1 MKKITNWRSATV
13 ADFEADGLLDEATK
27 LHVLSYQ
34 LDGKGVNSF
43 HGAEE
48 ADRIKAFF
56 RYHLEKKIPIVMH
69 SGISYDIPLAEK
81 LLDIDLSEIMLIDSL
96 ALSWYLNTNRPKHG
110 LDSFH
115 EDYGIEKPKIDDWEN
130 LSYEEYRHRCQE
142 DVKINKALWEDL
154 KARLIDMYTFAQ
166 AEINAGHVGGT
177 RMFDGEEIYLDQFVG
192 STVDEAIDRILTF
205 LMFKMDCARL
215 QEKTRWDVDVELLES
230 SIEELTEEGA
240 KAKAELE
247 SVMPMV
253 PKYSERKKPA
263 KPFKKNGDLSASGE
277 AWEEVKKLIETKA
290 VDEHGNPMVK
300 PSTKEGAV
308 KVLTGY
314 EPPNGN
320 SPDQIKAFLF
330 SKGWVPQS
338 FKYEKDEEAFNKWIA
353 SKPREGASHQA
364 WDAWKAA
371 RPEERAIPQI
381 TVAGDEGKE
390 LCPSLEE
397 LAEEVP
403 EIRVYAKYCVLKH
416 RLGVLNGF
424 KRDMKN
430 GKLQARIAGLTN
442 TLRMQHAEIV
452 NLAGVD
458 KAYGKIVR
466 GVLVA
471 GKGKVCLG
479 SDLSS
484 LEDRVKHHLMLPHD
498 PEYVATMQE
507 DDFDPHILMALTAK
521 MITQEEYDEFKKG
534 NKTANAKAARKKGKT
549 CLPVDNT
556 EVLTSRGWL
565 RGADVVVG
573 DSVMSLNAVTN
584 TLEWCKV
591 TDTVL
596 FKEQST
602 VVMKNHNWEL
612 ESTPDHKWV
621 VDRTTGRGSTRRV
634 VREWVATE
642 KLNKAMNIVTTAP
655 YVGGSSHVTV
665 AQARVVGWVLAD
677 GSLSVSPLTHKTS
690 QGLSGNKQAVRM
702 TIAQAK
708 FYEDV
713 KEDIKAVGLD
723 YSEYRNSSNVP
734 VFQFKSESARN
745 FLKGVGLPLEGK
757 HEIDYS
763 LWVSGLS
770 KEALAGF
777 YDAFWKA
784 DGNTAS
790 PEKRYSTS
798 IVYQNSGNIADAVHL
813 ASVLMGKNTF
823 KRFNKEG
830 YGVVR
835 SQARS
840 SVTMQKVTKA
850 EGRVVDV
857 FCLTTENTS
866 FLIRQNGFITITGNC
881 NYASV
886 YNAGAAKIA
895 QAAGVPLKEGEAL
908 HEAYW
913 KLNWAVKAIAEEQVV
928 IKDSRGNKWL
938 VNPVNGFCYALRK
951 ESDRFSTLAQGT
963 GAFFFDMWL
972 DNCLNMMHERYGA
985 KTLTGQFHDEHIFTI
1000 RDKEKFVEE
1009 FKGIIQLAI
1018 EKVNEDFK
1026 LRRKLGCETQVGYR
1040 YSDIH

>member
-27 LHVLSYQ
+27 LHVMSYQ
-34 LDGKGVNSF
+34 LVNMASPASF
-43 HGAEE
+43 HGTKQI
-48 ADRIKAFF
+48 DRIKAYFK
-56 RYHLEKKIPIVMH
+56 YHIEKKIPIVMH
-69 SGISYDIPLAEK
+69 SGISYDVPLAEK
-81 LLDIDLSEIMLIDSL
+81 ILGIDLSELMLIDSL
-96 ALSWYLNTNRPKHG
+96 ALSWYLNPNRPKHG

-115 EDYGIEKPKIDDWEN
+115 ADYGIEKPKIDDWEN
-130 LSYEEYRHRCQE
+130 LSYEEYEHRCRE

-154 KARLIDMYTFAQ
+154 KARLIDMYTIAQ
-166 AEINAGHVGGT
+166 AEINAGNVGGK
-177 RMFDGEEIYLDQFVG
+177 RMSEDEEIYLDQFVG
-192 STVDEAIDRILTF
+192 SSVDEAIDRLLTF

-215 QEKTRWDVDVELLES
+215 QEKTRWDVDTELLEN
-230 SIEELTEEGA
+230 SIAELTEEGA
-240 KAKAELE
+240 KAKSELE

-253 PKYSERKKPA
+253 PKYVDRKKPA
-263 KPFKKNGDLSASGE
+263 KPFKKNGELSASGV
-277 AWEEVKKLIETKA
+277 AWEEVKKLIESKA
-290 VDEHGNPMVK
+290 IDEHGNPMVK
-300 PSTKEGAV
+300 PSPKEGVV
-308 KVLTGY
+308 KLLTSY
-314 EPPNGN
+314 EEPNGN
-320 SPDQIKAFLF
+320 SPEQIKSFLY

-353 SKPREGASHQA
+353 AKPREGSNHQA
-364 WDAWKAA
+364 WKAWKAA

-381 TVAGDEGKE
+381 TIAGDEGKE

-430 GKLQARIAGLTN
+430 WKLQARIAGLTN

-521 MITQEEYDEFKKG
+521 MITQEEYEEFKKG

-549 CLPVDNT
+549 T
-556 EVLTSRGWL
+556 
-565 RGADVVVG
+565 
-573 DSVMSLNAVTN
+573 
-584 TLEWCKV
+584 
-591 TDTVL
+591 
-596 FKEQST
+596 
-602 VVMKNHNWEL
+602 
-612 ESTPDHKWV
+612 
-621 VDRTTGRGSTRRV
+621 
-634 VREWVATE
+634 
-642 KLNKAMNIVTTAP
+642 
-655 YVGGSSHVTV
+655 
-665 AQARVVGWVLAD
+665 
-677 GSLSVSPLTHKTS
+677 
-690 QGLSGNKQAVRM
+690 
-702 TIAQAK
+702 
-708 FYEDV
+708 
-713 KEDIKAVGLD
+713 
-723 YSEYRNSSNVP
+723 
-734 VFQFKSESARN
+734 
-745 FLKGVGLPLEGK
+745 
-757 HEIDYS
+757 
-763 LWVSGLS
+763 
-770 KEALAGF
+770 
-777 YDAFWKA
+777 
-784 DGNTAS
+784 
-790 PEKRYSTS
+790 
-798 IVYQNSGNIADAVHL
+798 
-813 ASVLMGKNTF
+813 
-823 KRFNKEG
+823 
-830 YGVVR
+830 
-835 SQARS
+835 
-840 SVTMQKVTKA
+840 
-850 EGRVVDV
+850 
-857 FCLTTENTS
+857 
-866 FLIRQNGFITITGNC
+866 

-938 VNPVNGFCYALRK
+938 VNPINGFCYALRK

-972 DNCLNMMHERYGA
+972 DNCLNMMHERYGS

-1009 FKGIIQLAI
+1009 FKEIIQLAI
-1018 EKVNEDFK
+1018 EKVNEDFR

>member
-1 MKKITNWRSATV
+1 LKKITNWRSATV

-43 HGAEE
+43 HGTEE

-56 RYHLEKKIPIVMH
+56 RYHLEKKVPIVMH

-277 AWEEVKKLIETKA
+277 AWEEIKKLIETKA

-300 PSTKEGAV
+300 PSTKEGAI

-320 SPDQIKAFLF
+320 SPEQIKAFLY

-353 SKPREGASHQA
+353 SKPREGATHQA
-364 WDAWKAA
+364 WKAWKAA

-521 MITQEEYDEFKKG
+521 MITQEEYEEFKKG

-549 CLPVDNT
+549 T
-556 EVLTSRGWL
+556 
-565 RGADVVVG
+565 
-573 DSVMSLNAVTN
+573 
-584 TLEWCKV
+584 
-591 TDTVL
+591 
-596 FKEQST
+596 
-602 VVMKNHNWEL
+602 
-612 ESTPDHKWV
+612 
-621 VDRTTGRGSTRRV
+621 
-634 VREWVATE
+634 
-642 KLNKAMNIVTTAP
+642 
-655 YVGGSSHVTV
+655 
-665 AQARVVGWVLAD
+665 
-677 GSLSVSPLTHKTS
+677 
-690 QGLSGNKQAVRM
+690 
-702 TIAQAK
+702 
-708 FYEDV
+708 
-713 KEDIKAVGLD
+713 
-723 YSEYRNSSNVP
+723 
-734 VFQFKSESARN
+734 
-745 FLKGVGLPLEGK
+745 
-757 HEIDYS
+757 
-763 LWVSGLS
+763 
-770 KEALAGF
+770 
-777 YDAFWKA
+777 
-784 DGNTAS
+784 
-790 PEKRYSTS
+790 
-798 IVYQNSGNIADAVHL
+798 
-813 ASVLMGKNTF
+813 
-823 KRFNKEG
+823 
-830 YGVVR
+830 
-835 SQARS
+835 
-840 SVTMQKVTKA
+840 
-850 EGRVVDV
+850 
-857 FCLTTENTS
+857 
-866 FLIRQNGFITITGNC
+866 

-1009 FKGIIQLAI
+1009 FKEIIQLSI
-1018 EKVNEDFK
+1018 EKVNEDFR

>member
-43 HGAEE
+43 HGTEE

-263 KPFKKNGDLSASGE
+263 KPFLKNGDLSASGK
-277 AWEEVKKLIETKA
+277 AWEEVKKLIESKA

-300 PSTKEGAV
+300 PSAKEGAV

-320 SPDQIKAFLF
+320 SPEQIKAFLY

-353 SKPREGASHQA
+353 SKPREGATHQA
-364 WDAWKAA
+364 WKAWKAA

-484 LEDRVKHHLMLPHD
+484 LEDRVKHGFMLPHD

-521 MITQEEYDEFKKG
+521 MITQEEYEEFKKG

-549 CLPVDNT
+549 T
-556 EVLTSRGWL
+556 
-565 RGADVVVG
+565 
-573 DSVMSLNAVTN
+573 
-584 TLEWCKV
+584 
-591 TDTVL
+591 
-596 FKEQST
+596 
-602 VVMKNHNWEL
+602 
-612 ESTPDHKWV
+612 
-621 VDRTTGRGSTRRV
+621 
-634 VREWVATE
+634 
-642 KLNKAMNIVTTAP
+642 
-655 YVGGSSHVTV
+655 
-665 AQARVVGWVLAD
+665 
-677 GSLSVSPLTHKTS
+677 
-690 QGLSGNKQAVRM
+690 
-702 TIAQAK
+702 
-708 FYEDV
+708 
-713 KEDIKAVGLD
+713 
-723 YSEYRNSSNVP
+723 
-734 VFQFKSESARN
+734 
-745 FLKGVGLPLEGK
+745 
-757 HEIDYS
+757 
-763 LWVSGLS
+763 
-770 KEALAGF
+770 
-777 YDAFWKA
+777 
-784 DGNTAS
+784 
-790 PEKRYSTS
+790 
-798 IVYQNSGNIADAVHL
+798 
-813 ASVLMGKNTF
+813 
-823 KRFNKEG
+823 
-830 YGVVR
+830 
-835 SQARS
+835 
-840 SVTMQKVTKA
+840 
-850 EGRVVDV
+850 
-857 FCLTTENTS
+857 
-866 FLIRQNGFITITGNC
+866 

-1009 FKGIIQLAI
+1009 FKEIIQLSI
-1018 EKVNEDFK
+1018 EKVNDDFK

-1040 YSDIH
+1040 YSEIH

>member
-27 LHVLSYQ
+27 LHVMSYQ
-34 LDGKGVNSF
+34 LVNMASPASF
-43 HGAEE
+43 HGTKQI
-48 ADRIKAFF
+48 DRIKAYFK
-56 RYHLEKKIPIVMH
+56 YHIEKKIPIVMH
-69 SGISYDIPLAEK
+69 SGISYDVPLAEK
-81 LLDIDLSEIMLIDSL
+81 ILGIDLSELMLIDSL
-96 ALSWYLNTNRPKHG
+96 ALSWYLNPNRPKHG

-115 EDYGIEKPKIDDWEN
+115 ADYGIEKPKIDDWEN
-130 LSYEEYRHRCQE
+130 LSYEEYEHRCQE

-166 AEINAGHVGGT
+166 AEINAGNVGGK
-177 RMFDGEEIYLDQFVG
+177 RMSEDEEIYLDQFVG
-192 STVDEAIDRILTF
+192 SSVDEAIDRLLTF

-263 KPFKKNGDLSASGE
+263 KPFLKNGDLSASGK
-277 AWEEVKKLIETKA
+277 AWEEVKKLIESKA

-300 PSTKEGAV
+300 PSAKEGAV

-320 SPDQIKAFLF
+320 SPEQIKAFLY

-353 SKPREGASHQA
+353 SKPREGATHQS
-364 WDAWKAA
+364 WKAWKAA

-521 MITQEEYDEFKKG
+521 MITQEEYEEFKKG

-549 CLPVDNT
+549 T
-556 EVLTSRGWL
+556 
-565 RGADVVVG
+565 
-573 DSVMSLNAVTN
+573 
-584 TLEWCKV
+584 
-591 TDTVL
+591 
-596 FKEQST
+596 
-602 VVMKNHNWEL
+602 
-612 ESTPDHKWV
+612 
-621 VDRTTGRGSTRRV
+621 
-634 VREWVATE
+634 
-642 KLNKAMNIVTTAP
+642 
-655 YVGGSSHVTV
+655 
-665 AQARVVGWVLAD
+665 
-677 GSLSVSPLTHKTS
+677 
-690 QGLSGNKQAVRM
+690 
-702 TIAQAK
+702 
-708 FYEDV
+708 
-713 KEDIKAVGLD
+713 
-723 YSEYRNSSNVP
+723 
-734 VFQFKSESARN
+734 
-745 FLKGVGLPLEGK
+745 
-757 HEIDYS
+757 
-763 LWVSGLS
+763 
-770 KEALAGF
+770 
-777 YDAFWKA
+777 
-784 DGNTAS
+784 
-790 PEKRYSTS
+790 
-798 IVYQNSGNIADAVHL
+798 
-813 ASVLMGKNTF
+813 
-823 KRFNKEG
+823 
-830 YGVVR
+830 
-835 SQARS
+835 
-840 SVTMQKVTKA
+840 
-850 EGRVVDV
+850 
-857 FCLTTENTS
+857 
-866 FLIRQNGFITITGNC
+866 

-972 DNCLNMMHERYGA
+972 DNCLNMMNERYGA
-985 KTLTGQFHDEHIFTI
+985 KTLTGQMHDEHIFVV
-1000 RDKEKFVEE
+1000 RNKDKFIEE
-1009 FKGIIQLAI
+1009 FKEIIQLSI
-1018 EKVNEDFK
+1018 EKVNDDFK

-1040 YSDIH
+1040 YSEIH

>member
-1 MKKITNWRSATV
+1 LKKITNWRSATV

-43 HGAEE
+43 HGTEE

-56 RYHLEKKIPIVMH
+56 RYHLEKKVPIVMH

-240 KAKAELE
+240 KAKADLE

-277 AWEEVKKLIETKA
+277 AWEEIKKLIETKA

-300 PSTKEGAV
+300 PSTKEGAI

-320 SPDQIKAFLF
+320 SPEQIKAFLY

-353 SKPREGASHQA
+353 SKPREGATHQA
-364 WDAWKAA
+364 WKAWKAA

-521 MITQEEYDEFKKG
+521 MITQEEYEEFKKG

-549 CLPVDNT
+549 T
-556 EVLTSRGWL
+556 
-565 RGADVVVG
+565 
-573 DSVMSLNAVTN
+573 
-584 TLEWCKV
+584 
-591 TDTVL
+591 
-596 FKEQST
+596 
-602 VVMKNHNWEL
+602 
-612 ESTPDHKWV
+612 
-621 VDRTTGRGSTRRV
+621 
-634 VREWVATE
+634 
-642 KLNKAMNIVTTAP
+642 
-655 YVGGSSHVTV
+655 
-665 AQARVVGWVLAD
+665 
-677 GSLSVSPLTHKTS
+677 
-690 QGLSGNKQAVRM
+690 
-702 TIAQAK
+702 
-708 FYEDV
+708 
-713 KEDIKAVGLD
+713 
-723 YSEYRNSSNVP
+723 
-734 VFQFKSESARN
+734 
-745 FLKGVGLPLEGK
+745 
-757 HEIDYS
+757 
-763 LWVSGLS
+763 
-770 KEALAGF
+770 
-777 YDAFWKA
+777 
-784 DGNTAS
+784 
-790 PEKRYSTS
+790 
-798 IVYQNSGNIADAVHL
+798 
-813 ASVLMGKNTF
+813 
-823 KRFNKEG
+823 
-830 YGVVR
+830 
-835 SQARS
+835 
-840 SVTMQKVTKA
+840 
-850 EGRVVDV
+850 
-857 FCLTTENTS
+857 
-866 FLIRQNGFITITGNC
+866 

-1009 FKGIIQLAI
+1009 FKEIIQLSI
-1018 EKVNEDFK
+1018 EKVNEDFR

>member
-34 LDGKGVNSF
+34 LEGKGVNSF
-43 HGAEE
+43 HGTEE

-96 ALSWYLNTNRPKHG
+96 ALSWYLNPNRSKHG

-215 QEKTRWDVDVELLES
+215 QEKTRWDVDTELLEN
-230 SIEELTEEGA
+230 SIAELTEEGA

-253 PKYSERKKPA
+253 PKYVDRKKPA
-263 KPFKKNGDLSASGE
+263 KPFKKNGELSASGE
-277 AWEEVKKLIETKA
+277 AWEEVKKLIESKA
-290 VDEHGNPMVK
+290 IDEHGNPMVK
-300 PSTKEGAV
+300 PSPKEGVV
-308 KVLTGY
+308 KLLTSY
-314 EPPNGN
+314 EEPNGN
-320 SPDQIKAFLF
+320 SPEQIKSFLY

-353 SKPREGASHQA
+353 SKPREGSNHQA
-364 WDAWKAA
+364 WKAWKAA

-521 MITQEEYDEFKKG
+521 MITQEEYEEFKKG

-549 CLPVDNT
+549 T
-556 EVLTSRGWL
+556 
-565 RGADVVVG
+565 
-573 DSVMSLNAVTN
+573 
-584 TLEWCKV
+584 
-591 TDTVL
+591 
-596 FKEQST
+596 
-602 VVMKNHNWEL
+602 
-612 ESTPDHKWV
+612 
-621 VDRTTGRGSTRRV
+621 
-634 VREWVATE
+634 
-642 KLNKAMNIVTTAP
+642 
-655 YVGGSSHVTV
+655 
-665 AQARVVGWVLAD
+665 
-677 GSLSVSPLTHKTS
+677 
-690 QGLSGNKQAVRM
+690 
-702 TIAQAK
+702 
-708 FYEDV
+708 
-713 KEDIKAVGLD
+713 
-723 YSEYRNSSNVP
+723 
-734 VFQFKSESARN
+734 
-745 FLKGVGLPLEGK
+745 
-757 HEIDYS
+757 
-763 LWVSGLS
+763 
-770 KEALAGF
+770 
-777 YDAFWKA
+777 
-784 DGNTAS
+784 
-790 PEKRYSTS
+790 
-798 IVYQNSGNIADAVHL
+798 
-813 ASVLMGKNTF
+813 
-823 KRFNKEG
+823 
-830 YGVVR
+830 
-835 SQARS
+835 
-840 SVTMQKVTKA
+840 
-850 EGRVVDV
+850 
-857 FCLTTENTS
+857 
-866 FLIRQNGFITITGNC
+866 

-1009 FKGIIQLAI
+1009 FKEIIQLAI
-1018 EKVNEDFK
+1018 EKVNEDFR

>member
-27 LHVLSYQ
+27 LHVMSYQ
-34 LDGKGVNSF
+34 LVNMASPASF
-43 HGAEE
+43 HGTKQI
-48 ADRIKAFF
+48 DRIKAYFK
-56 RYHLEKKIPIVMH
+56 YHIEKKIPIVMH
-69 SGISYDIPLAEK
+69 SGISYDVPLAEK
-81 LLDIDLSEIMLIDSL
+81 ILGIDLSELMLIDSL
-96 ALSWYLNTNRPKHG
+96 ALSWYLNPNRPKHG

-115 EDYGIEKPKIDDWEN
+115 ADYGIEKPKIDDWEN

-177 RMFDGEEIYLDQFVG
+177 RMLDGEEIYLDQFVG

-230 SIEELTEEGA
+230 SIEELTGEGA

-247 SVMPMV
+247 SVMPVV

-263 KPFKKNGDLSASGE
+263 KPFLKNGDLSASGK
-277 AWEEVKKLIETKA
+277 AWEEVKKLIESKA

-300 PSTKEGAV
+300 PSPKGGVV
-308 KVLTGY
+308 KLLTSY
-314 EPPNGN
+314 EEPNGN
-320 SPDQIKAFLF
+320 SPEQIKSFLY

-353 SKPREGASHQA
+353 SKPREGSNHQA
-364 WDAWKAA
+364 WKAWKAA

-521 MITQEEYDEFKKG
+521 MITQEEYEEFKKG

-549 CLPVDNT
+549 T
-556 EVLTSRGWL
+556 
-565 RGADVVVG
+565 
-573 DSVMSLNAVTN
+573 
-584 TLEWCKV
+584 
-591 TDTVL
+591 
-596 FKEQST
+596 
-602 VVMKNHNWEL
+602 
-612 ESTPDHKWV
+612 
-621 VDRTTGRGSTRRV
+621 
-634 VREWVATE
+634 
-642 KLNKAMNIVTTAP
+642 
-655 YVGGSSHVTV
+655 
-665 AQARVVGWVLAD
+665 
-677 GSLSVSPLTHKTS
+677 
-690 QGLSGNKQAVRM
+690 
-702 TIAQAK
+702 
-708 FYEDV
+708 
-713 KEDIKAVGLD
+713 
-723 YSEYRNSSNVP
+723 
-734 VFQFKSESARN
+734 
-745 FLKGVGLPLEGK
+745 
-757 HEIDYS
+757 
-763 LWVSGLS
+763 
-770 KEALAGF
+770 
-777 YDAFWKA
+777 
-784 DGNTAS
+784 
-790 PEKRYSTS
+790 
-798 IVYQNSGNIADAVHL
+798 
-813 ASVLMGKNTF
+813 
-823 KRFNKEG
+823 
-830 YGVVR
+830 
-835 SQARS
+835 
-840 SVTMQKVTKA
+840 
-850 EGRVVDV
+850 
-857 FCLTTENTS
+857 
-866 FLIRQNGFITITGNC
+866 

-938 VNPVNGFCYALRK
+938 VNPINGFCYALRK

-972 DNCLNMMHERYGA
+972 DNCLNMMYERYGA

-1000 RDKEKFVEE
+1000 RDKEKFIEE
-1009 FKGIIQLAI
+1009 FKEIIQLSI

>member
-27 LHVLSYQ
+27 LHVMSYQ
-34 LDGKGVNSF
+34 LVNMASPASF
-43 HGAEE
+43 HGIEQI
-48 ADRIKAFF
+48 DRIKAYFK
-56 RYHLEKKIPIVMH
+56 YHIEKKIPIVMH
-69 SGISYDIPLAEK
+69 SGISYDVPLAEK
-81 LLDIDLSEIMLIDSL
+81 ILGIDLSELMLIDSL
-96 ALSWYLNTNRPKHG
+96 ALSWYLNPNRPKHG

-115 EDYGIEKPKIDDWEN
+115 ADYGIEKPKIDDWEN
-130 LSYEEYRHRCQE
+130 LSYEEYEHRCQE

-154 KARLIDMYTFAQ
+154 KARLVDMYTIAQ
-166 AEINAGHVGGT
+166 AEINAGNVGGE
-177 RMFDGEEIYLDQFVG
+177 RMSEDEEIYLDQFVG
-192 STVDEAIDRILTF
+192 SSVDEAIDRLLTF

-215 QEKTRWDVDVELLES
+215 QEKTRWDVDTELLEN
-230 SIEELTEEGA
+230 SIAELTEEGA

-253 PKYSERKKPA
+253 PKYVDRKKPA
-263 KPFKKNGDLSASGE
+263 KPFKKNGELSASGE
-277 AWEEVKKLIETKA
+277 AWEEVKKLIESKA
-290 VDEHGNPMVK
+290 IDEHGNPMVK
-300 PSTKEGAV
+300 PSPKDGVV
-308 KVLTGY
+308 KLLTSY
-314 EPPNGN
+314 EEPNGN
-320 SPDQIKAFLF
+320 SPEQIKSFLY

-353 SKPREGASHQA
+353 SKPREGSNHQA
-364 WDAWKAA
+364 WKAWKAA

-521 MITQEEYDEFKKG
+521 MITQEEYEEFKKG

-549 CLPVDNT
+549 T
-556 EVLTSRGWL
+556 
-565 RGADVVVG
+565 
-573 DSVMSLNAVTN
+573 
-584 TLEWCKV
+584 
-591 TDTVL
+591 
-596 FKEQST
+596 
-602 VVMKNHNWEL
+602 
-612 ESTPDHKWV
+612 
-621 VDRTTGRGSTRRV
+621 
-634 VREWVATE
+634 
-642 KLNKAMNIVTTAP
+642 
-655 YVGGSSHVTV
+655 
-665 AQARVVGWVLAD
+665 
-677 GSLSVSPLTHKTS
+677 
-690 QGLSGNKQAVRM
+690 
-702 TIAQAK
+702 
-708 FYEDV
+708 
-713 KEDIKAVGLD
+713 
-723 YSEYRNSSNVP
+723 
-734 VFQFKSESARN
+734 
-745 FLKGVGLPLEGK
+745 
-757 HEIDYS
+757 
-763 LWVSGLS
+763 
-770 KEALAGF
+770 
-777 YDAFWKA
+777 
-784 DGNTAS
+784 
-790 PEKRYSTS
+790 
-798 IVYQNSGNIADAVHL
+798 
-813 ASVLMGKNTF
+813 
-823 KRFNKEG
+823 
-830 YGVVR
+830 
-835 SQARS
+835 
-840 SVTMQKVTKA
+840 
-850 EGRVVDV
+850 
-857 FCLTTENTS
+857 
-866 FLIRQNGFITITGNC
+866 

-972 DNCLNMMHERYGA
+972 DNCLNMMYERYGA
-985 KTLTGQFHDEHIFTI
+985 RTLTGQFHDEHIFTI

-1009 FKGIIQLAI
+1009 FKEVIQLAI
-1018 EKVNEDFK
+1018 EKVNEDFR

>member
-1 MKKITNWRSATV
+1 MKKITNWRGATV

-34 LDGKGVNSF
+34 LDGKGVNSL
-43 HGAEE
+43 HGTEE

-96 ALSWYLNTNRPKHG
+96 ALSWYLNTNRSKHG

-154 KARLIDMYTFAQ
+154 KARLIDMYTIAQ
-166 AEINAGHVGGT
+166 AEINAGNVGGK
-177 RMFDGEEIYLDQFVG
+177 RMAEDEEIYLDQFVG
-192 STVDEAIDRILTF
+192 SSVDDAIDRLLTF

-215 QEKTRWDVDVELLES
+215 QEKTRWDVDTELLEN
-230 SIEELTEEGA
+230 SIAELTEEGA

-253 PKYSERKKPA
+253 PKYADRKKPA
-263 KPFKKNGDLSASGE
+263 KPYKKNGELSASGE
-277 AWEEVKKLIETKA
+277 AWEEIKKLIESKS

-300 PSTKEGAV
+300 PSTKDGVV
-308 KVLTGY
+308 KLLTGY
-314 EPPNGN
+314 DQPNGN
-320 SPDQIKAFLF
+320 SPDQIKSFLY
-330 SKGWVPQS
+330 SKGWVPQT

-353 SKPREGASHQA
+353 SKPREGSNHQA
-364 WDAWKAA
+364 WKAWKAA

-430 GKLQARIAGLTN
+430 GKLQARIAGFTN

-466 GVLVA
+466 GVLIA

-521 MITQEEYDEFKKG
+521 MITQEEYEEFKKG

-549 CLPVDNT
+549 T
-556 EVLTSRGWL
+556 
-565 RGADVVVG
+565 
-573 DSVMSLNAVTN
+573 
-584 TLEWCKV
+584 
-591 TDTVL
+591 
-596 FKEQST
+596 
-602 VVMKNHNWEL
+602 
-612 ESTPDHKWV
+612 
-621 VDRTTGRGSTRRV
+621 
-634 VREWVATE
+634 
-642 KLNKAMNIVTTAP
+642 
-655 YVGGSSHVTV
+655 
-665 AQARVVGWVLAD
+665 
-677 GSLSVSPLTHKTS
+677 
-690 QGLSGNKQAVRM
+690 
-702 TIAQAK
+702 
-708 FYEDV
+708 
-713 KEDIKAVGLD
+713 
-723 YSEYRNSSNVP
+723 
-734 VFQFKSESARN
+734 
-745 FLKGVGLPLEGK
+745 
-757 HEIDYS
+757 
-763 LWVSGLS
+763 
-770 KEALAGF
+770 
-777 YDAFWKA
+777 
-784 DGNTAS
+784 
-790 PEKRYSTS
+790 
-798 IVYQNSGNIADAVHL
+798 
-813 ASVLMGKNTF
+813 
-823 KRFNKEG
+823 
-830 YGVVR
+830 
-835 SQARS
+835 
-840 SVTMQKVTKA
+840 
-850 EGRVVDV
+850 
-857 FCLTTENTS
+857 
-866 FLIRQNGFITITGNC
+866 

-938 VNPVNGFCYALRK
+938 VNPINGFCYALRK

-972 DNCLNMMHERYGA
+972 DNCLNMMYERYGA

-1009 FKGIIQLAI
+1009 FKEIIQLAI
-1018 EKVNEDFK
+1018 EKVNDDFK

>member
-43 HGAEE
+43 HGTEE

-96 ALSWYLNTNRPKHG
+96 ALSWYLNPNRSKHG

-192 STVDEAIDRILTF
+192 STVDEAIDRLLTF

-215 QEKTRWDVDVELLES
+215 QEKTRWDVDTELLEN
-230 SIEELTEEGA
+230 SIAELTEEGA

-253 PKYSERKKPA
+253 PKYVDRKKPA
-263 KPFKKNGDLSASGE
+263 KPFKKNGELSASGE
-277 AWEEVKKLIETKA
+277 AWEEVKKLIESKA
-290 VDEHGNPMVK
+290 IDEHGNPMVK
-300 PSTKEGAV
+300 PSTKEGVV
-308 KVLTGY
+308 KLLTSY
-314 EPPNGN
+314 EEPNGN
-320 SPDQIKAFLF
+320 SPEQIKAFLY

-338 FKYEKDEEAFNKWIA
+338 LKYEKDEEAFNKWIA
-353 SKPREGASHQA
+353 SKPREGATHQA
-364 WDAWKAA
+364 WKAWKAA

-430 GKLQARIAGLTN
+430 GKLQARINGFTN
-442 TLRMQHAEIV
+442 TLRVQHAEIV

-466 GVLVA
+466 GVLIA
-471 GKGKVCLG
+471 GKGRVSVG

-484 LEDRVKHHLMLPHD
+484 LEDRTKHHFMLPHD

-521 MITQEEYDEFKKG
+521 MITQEEYEEFKKG

-549 CLPVDNT
+549 T
-556 EVLTSRGWL
+556 
-565 RGADVVVG
+565 
-573 DSVMSLNAVTN
+573 
-584 TLEWCKV
+584 
-591 TDTVL
+591 
-596 FKEQST
+596 
-602 VVMKNHNWEL
+602 
-612 ESTPDHKWV
+612 
-621 VDRTTGRGSTRRV
+621 
-634 VREWVATE
+634 
-642 KLNKAMNIVTTAP
+642 
-655 YVGGSSHVTV
+655 
-665 AQARVVGWVLAD
+665 
-677 GSLSVSPLTHKTS
+677 
-690 QGLSGNKQAVRM
+690 
-702 TIAQAK
+702 
-708 FYEDV
+708 
-713 KEDIKAVGLD
+713 
-723 YSEYRNSSNVP
+723 
-734 VFQFKSESARN
+734 
-745 FLKGVGLPLEGK
+745 
-757 HEIDYS
+757 
-763 LWVSGLS
+763 
-770 KEALAGF
+770 
-777 YDAFWKA
+777 
-784 DGNTAS
+784 
-790 PEKRYSTS
+790 
-798 IVYQNSGNIADAVHL
+798 
-813 ASVLMGKNTF
+813 
-823 KRFNKEG
+823 
-830 YGVVR
+830 
-835 SQARS
+835 
-840 SVTMQKVTKA
+840 
-850 EGRVVDV
+850 
-857 FCLTTENTS
+857 
-866 FLIRQNGFITITGNC
+866 

-1009 FKGIIQLAI
+1009 FKEIIQLSI
-1018 EKVNEDFK
+1018 EKVNDDFK

-1040 YSDIH
+1040 YSEIH

>member
-1 MKKITNWRSATV
+1 LKKITNWRSATV

-27 LHVLSYQ
+27 LHVMSYQ
-34 LDGKGVNSF
+34 LVNMASPASF
-43 HGAEE
+43 RGTKQI
-48 ADRIKAFF
+48 DRIKAYFK
-56 RYHLEKKIPIVMH
+56 YHIEKKIPIVMH

-96 ALSWYLNTNRPKHG
+96 ALSWYLNPNRPKHG

-115 EDYGIEKPKIDDWEN
+115 ADYGIEKPKIDDWEN

-192 STVDEAIDRILTF
+192 SSVDEAIDRLLTF

-247 SVMPMV
+247 SVMPVV

-263 KPFKKNGDLSASGE
+263 KPFLKNGDLSASGK

-300 PSTKEGAV
+300 PSAKEGAV

-320 SPDQIKAFLF
+320 SPEQIKSFLY

-353 SKPREGASHQA
+353 SKPRKGSNHQA
-364 WDAWKAA
+364 WKAWKAA

-430 GKLQARIAGLTN
+430 GKLQARINGFTN
-442 TLRMQHAEIV
+442 TLRVQHAEIV

-466 GVLVA
+466 GVLIAV
-471 GKGKVCLG
+471 KGRVSVG

-484 LEDRVKHHLMLPHD
+484 LEDRTKHHFMLPHD

-521 MITQEEYDEFKKG
+521 MITQEEYNEFKKG

-549 CLPVDNT
+549 T
-556 EVLTSRGWL
+556 
-565 RGADVVVG
+565 
-573 DSVMSLNAVTN
+573 
-584 TLEWCKV
+584 
-591 TDTVL
+591 
-596 FKEQST
+596 
-602 VVMKNHNWEL
+602 
-612 ESTPDHKWV
+612 
-621 VDRTTGRGSTRRV
+621 
-634 VREWVATE
+634 
-642 KLNKAMNIVTTAP
+642 
-655 YVGGSSHVTV
+655 
-665 AQARVVGWVLAD
+665 
-677 GSLSVSPLTHKTS
+677 
-690 QGLSGNKQAVRM
+690 
-702 TIAQAK
+702 
-708 FYEDV
+708 
-713 KEDIKAVGLD
+713 
-723 YSEYRNSSNVP
+723 
-734 VFQFKSESARN
+734 
-745 FLKGVGLPLEGK
+745 
-757 HEIDYS
+757 
-763 LWVSGLS
+763 
-770 KEALAGF
+770 
-777 YDAFWKA
+777 
-784 DGNTAS
+784 
-790 PEKRYSTS
+790 
-798 IVYQNSGNIADAVHL
+798 
-813 ASVLMGKNTF
+813 
-823 KRFNKEG
+823 
-830 YGVVR
+830 
-835 SQARS
+835 
-840 SVTMQKVTKA
+840 
-850 EGRVVDV
+850 
-857 FCLTTENTS
+857 
-866 FLIRQNGFITITGNC
+866 

-938 VNPVNGFCYALRK
+938 VNPINGFCYALRK

-963 GAFFFDMWL
+963 GSFFFDMWVDAIL
-972 DNCLNMMHERYGA
+972 DKMQEKYGA
-985 KTLTGQFHDEHIFTI
+985 KTLTASFHDENVLVIKDLPKY
-1000 RDKEKFVEE
+1000 RQE
-1009 FKGIIQLAI
+1009 FAEIITSSI
-1018 EKVNEDFK
+1018 DHVNQTYK
-1026 LRRKLGCETQVGYR
+1026 LRRLLGCDTQFGFR
-1040 YSDIH
+1040 YSEIH

>member
-43 HGAEE
+43 HGTEE

-263 KPFKKNGDLSASGE
+263 KPFLKNGDLSASGK
-277 AWEEVKKLIETKA
+277 AWEEVKKLIESKA

-300 PSTKEGAV
+300 PSAKEGAV

-320 SPDQIKAFLF
+320 SPEQIKAFLY

-353 SKPREGASHQA
+353 SKPREGATHQA
-364 WDAWKAA
+364 WKAWKAA

-521 MITQEEYDEFKKG
+521 MITQEEYEEFKKG

-549 CLPVDNT
+549 T
-556 EVLTSRGWL
+556 
-565 RGADVVVG
+565 
-573 DSVMSLNAVTN
+573 
-584 TLEWCKV
+584 
-591 TDTVL
+591 
-596 FKEQST
+596 
-602 VVMKNHNWEL
+602 
-612 ESTPDHKWV
+612 
-621 VDRTTGRGSTRRV
+621 
-634 VREWVATE
+634 
-642 KLNKAMNIVTTAP
+642 
-655 YVGGSSHVTV
+655 
-665 AQARVVGWVLAD
+665 
-677 GSLSVSPLTHKTS
+677 
-690 QGLSGNKQAVRM
+690 
-702 TIAQAK
+702 
-708 FYEDV
+708 
-713 KEDIKAVGLD
+713 
-723 YSEYRNSSNVP
+723 
-734 VFQFKSESARN
+734 
-745 FLKGVGLPLEGK
+745 
-757 HEIDYS
+757 
-763 LWVSGLS
+763 
-770 KEALAGF
+770 
-777 YDAFWKA
+777 
-784 DGNTAS
+784 
-790 PEKRYSTS
+790 
-798 IVYQNSGNIADAVHL
+798 
-813 ASVLMGKNTF
+813 
-823 KRFNKEG
+823 
-830 YGVVR
+830 
-835 SQARS
+835 
-840 SVTMQKVTKA
+840 
-850 EGRVVDV
+850 
-857 FCLTTENTS
+857 
-866 FLIRQNGFITITGNC
+866 

-985 KTLTGQFHDEHIFTI
+985 KTLTGQMHDEHIFVV
-1000 RDKEKFVEE
+1000 RNKEKFIEE
-1009 FKGIIQLAI
+1009 FKEIIQLSI
-1018 EKVNEDFK
+1018 EKVNDDFK

-1040 YSDIH
+1040 YSEIH

>member
-43 HGAEE
+43 HGTEE

-263 KPFKKNGDLSASGE
+263 KPFLKNGDLSASGK
-277 AWEEVKKLIETKA
+277 AWEEVKKLIEAKA

-300 PSTKEGAV
+300 PSTKEGAI

-320 SPDQIKAFLF
+320 SPEQIKAFLY

-353 SKPREGASHQA
+353 SKPREGATHQA
-364 WDAWKAA
+364 WKAWKAA

-471 GKGKVCLG
+471 GRGKVCLG

-549 CLPVDNT
+549 T
-556 EVLTSRGWL
+556 
-565 RGADVVVG
+565 
-573 DSVMSLNAVTN
+573 
-584 TLEWCKV
+584 
-591 TDTVL
+591 
-596 FKEQST
+596 
-602 VVMKNHNWEL
+602 
-612 ESTPDHKWV
+612 
-621 VDRTTGRGSTRRV
+621 
-634 VREWVATE
+634 
-642 KLNKAMNIVTTAP
+642 
-655 YVGGSSHVTV
+655 
-665 AQARVVGWVLAD
+665 
-677 GSLSVSPLTHKTS
+677 
-690 QGLSGNKQAVRM
+690 
-702 TIAQAK
+702 
-708 FYEDV
+708 
-713 KEDIKAVGLD
+713 
-723 YSEYRNSSNVP
+723 
-734 VFQFKSESARN
+734 
-745 FLKGVGLPLEGK
+745 
-757 HEIDYS
+757 
-763 LWVSGLS
+763 
-770 KEALAGF
+770 
-777 YDAFWKA
+777 
-784 DGNTAS
+784 
-790 PEKRYSTS
+790 
-798 IVYQNSGNIADAVHL
+798 
-813 ASVLMGKNTF
+813 
-823 KRFNKEG
+823 
-830 YGVVR
+830 
-835 SQARS
+835 
-840 SVTMQKVTKA
+840 
-850 EGRVVDV
+850 
-857 FCLTTENTS
+857 
-866 FLIRQNGFITITGNC
+866 

-1009 FKGIIQLAI
+1009 FKEIIQLSI

>member
-1 MKKITNWRSATV
+1 MKKITNWNVATV
-13 ADFEADGLLDEATK
+13 ADFEANGLLDEATK
-27 LHVLSYQ
+27 LHVMSYQ
-34 LDGKGVNSF
+34 LNNKDVKSF
-43 HGAEE
+43 HGTKETE
-48 ADRIKAFF
+48 RIKAFF
-56 RYHLEKKIPIVMH
+56 QYHLENKIPIVMH

-81 LLDIDLSEIMLIDSL
+81 LLDIDLSGIMLIDSL

-115 EDYGIEKPKIDDWEN
+115 ADYGIEKPAIDDWEG
-130 LSYEEYRHRCQE
+130 LTYEEYKHRCEE

-154 KARLIDMYTFAQ
+154 KSRLVDMYTLAQ
-166 AEINAGHVGGT
+166 SEINAGRVGGK
-177 RMFDGEEIYLDQFVG
+177 RMFDEEEIYIDQFVG
-192 STVDEAIDRILTF
+192 DTTEQAIDRILTF

-215 QEKTRWDVDVELLES
+215 QEKTRWDVDVDLLES
-230 SIEELTEEGA
+230 SIEELTQEGT

-247 SVMPMV
+247 SVMPVV
-253 PKYSERKKPA
+253 PKYSDRKKPA
-263 KPFKKNGDLSASGE
+263 KPFLKNGELSASGK
-277 AWEEVKKLIETKA
+277 AWEEIKKLTELRC

-300 PSTKEGAV
+300 PSNKEGVV

-320 SPDQIKAFLF
+320 SPEQIKSFLY
-330 SKGWVPQS
+330 SKDWVPQS
-338 FKYEKDEEAFNKWIA
+338 FKYEKDEEAFNRWIA

-364 WDAWKAA
+364 WKVWKES

-381 TVAGDEGKE
+381 TIAGDEGKE

-471 GKGKVCLG
+471 GEGKVCLG

-521 MITQEEYDEFKKG
+521 MITKEEYEEFKKG

-549 CLPVDNT
+549 T
-556 EVLTSRGWL
+556 
-565 RGADVVVG
+565 
-573 DSVMSLNAVTN
+573 
-584 TLEWCKV
+584 
-591 TDTVL
+591 
-596 FKEQST
+596 
-602 VVMKNHNWEL
+602 
-612 ESTPDHKWV
+612 
-621 VDRTTGRGSTRRV
+621 
-634 VREWVATE
+634 
-642 KLNKAMNIVTTAP
+642 
-655 YVGGSSHVTV
+655 
-665 AQARVVGWVLAD
+665 
-677 GSLSVSPLTHKTS
+677 
-690 QGLSGNKQAVRM
+690 
-702 TIAQAK
+702 
-708 FYEDV
+708 
-713 KEDIKAVGLD
+713 
-723 YSEYRNSSNVP
+723 
-734 VFQFKSESARN
+734 
-745 FLKGVGLPLEGK
+745 
-757 HEIDYS
+757 
-763 LWVSGLS
+763 
-770 KEALAGF
+770 
-777 YDAFWKA
+777 
-784 DGNTAS
+784 
-790 PEKRYSTS
+790 
-798 IVYQNSGNIADAVHL
+798 
-813 ASVLMGKNTF
+813 
-823 KRFNKEG
+823 
-830 YGVVR
+830 
-835 SQARS
+835 
-840 SVTMQKVTKA
+840 
-850 EGRVVDV
+850 
-857 FCLTTENTS
+857 
-866 FLIRQNGFITITGNC
+866 

-972 DNCLNMMHERYGA
+972 DNCLNMMQDKYKA
-985 KTLTGQFHDEHIFTI
+985 KTLTGQFHDEHIFVV
-1000 RDKEKFVEE
+1000 RDKKKFVEE
-1009 FKGIIQLAI
+1009 FKEIIQTAI
-1018 EKVNEDFK
+1018 EKVNNDFK

-1040 YSDIH
+1040 YSEIH